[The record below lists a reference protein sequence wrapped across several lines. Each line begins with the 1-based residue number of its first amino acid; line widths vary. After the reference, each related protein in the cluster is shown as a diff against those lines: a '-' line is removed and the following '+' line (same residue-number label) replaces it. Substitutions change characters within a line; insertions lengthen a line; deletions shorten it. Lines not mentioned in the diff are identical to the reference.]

1 MNHGRNHG
9 ISSAPDVLFAY
20 GSLQFPEVLTALLGR
35 VPERSA
41 ASAPG
46 WRAARLARRD
56 YPGLVPAEGQTA
68 PGLLLT
74 GLTPD
79 EWRILD
85 AFEDAEYELRRLPLS
100 DGRWAWS
107 YLWHGGD
114 VLPGTWDATEF
125 RANRLAAFLARCTVQ
140 R

>member
-1 MNHGRNHG
+1 MDHG
-9 ISSAPDVLFAY
+9 ISSAPDALFAY

-35 VPERSA
+35 VPQQRA

-46 WRAARLARRD
+46 WRAAALARRD
-56 YPGLVPAEGQTA
+56 YPGLVPAEGETA

-85 AFEDAEYELRRLPLS
+85 AFEDDEYELRRLPLS

-107 YLWHGGD
+107 YLWRGGD
-114 VLPGTWDATEF
+114 VLPRTWDAAEF
-125 RANRLAAFLARCTVQ
+125 RATRLAAFLARHTA
-140 R
+140 RG